1 MKLFLMT
8 LGCDKNRVDA
18 EEMLTDLDRNGF
30 VFVSDE
36 RTAEVIV
43 VNTCCFIDP
52 AKEES
57 IEAILEMAEHKAD
70 GECKYLIVTGCM
82 AQRYKNE
89 ILKEIQEVDAVVGTT
104 SFDSLAQVITGLGIK
119 KERPC
124 IINSNN
130 REFERPVDRI
140 LTTPTHYA
148 YLKIAEGCSKCCS
161 YCAIPSIRG
170 RYRSFKMESLINQAR
185 AMARKGVKEII
196 IIAQE
201 TTIYGTDLYKEKKLH
216 ILLDEISKI
225 DGIDRIRILYSYPE
239 EIYDELIECMANNPK
254 ICRYMD
260 MPIQHCND
268 KILRLMGRR
277 IDKRGITDVINKL
290 RKAMPDIVL
299 RTSLITGFPTES
311 EEQHGELI
319 EFLKEMKIDHVGV
332 FTYSMEEGTRAA
344 ALTGQI
350 DEDIKLKRREELM
363 LTQRE
368 VLKSLNKKWVD
379 STLDCLVDGYLT
391 DDNIYVA
398 RSYADSPEVD
408 SLIFVNSD
416 RVLNS
421 GDKIRVKIEKYSD
434 YDFIATEVV

>member
-1 MKLFLMT
+1 
-8 LGCDKNRVDA
+8 
-18 EEMLTDLDRNGF
+18 
-30 VFVSDE
+30 
-36 RTAEVIV
+36 
-43 VNTCCFIDP
+43 
-52 AKEES
+52 
-57 IEAILEMAEHKAD
+57 
-70 GECKYLIVTGCM
+70 
-82 AQRYKNE
+82 
-89 ILKEIQEVDAVVGTT
+89 
-104 SFDSLAQVITGLGIK
+104 
-119 KERPC
+119 
-124 IINSNN
+124 
-130 REFERPVDRI
+130 
-140 LTTPTHYA
+140 
-148 YLKIAEGCSKCCS
+148 
-161 YCAIPSIRG
+161 
-170 RYRSFKMESLINQAR
+170 
-185 AMARKGVKEII
+185 
-196 IIAQE
+196 
-201 TTIYGTDLYKEKKLH
+201 
-216 ILLDEISKI
+216 
-225 DGIDRIRILYSYPE
+225 
-239 EIYDELIECMANNPK
+239 MANNPK

-268 KILRLMGRR
+268 EILRLMGRR

-311 EEQHGELI
+311 EEQHRELI

-379 STLDCLVDGYLT
+379 STLDCLVDGYLA

>member
-18 EEMLTDLDRNGF
+18 EEMLTDLNKNGF
-30 VFVSDE
+30 VFISDE
-36 RTAEVIV
+36 KKAEVIV
-43 VNTCCFIDP
+43 INTCCFIDP

-57 IEAILEMAEHKAD
+57 IEAILEMAEYKTD
-70 GECKYLIVTGCM
+70 GDCKYLIVTGCM
-82 AQRYKNE
+82 AQRYKDE

-104 SFDSLAQVITGLGIK
+104 SFDSLAQVIIDLEQK
-119 KERPC
+119 KERQC

-170 RYRSFKMESLINQAR
+170 RYRSFKMDSLIAQAN
-185 AMARKGVKEII
+185 AMAQKGVKEII

-216 ILLDEISKI
+216 ILLDEISNI
-225 DGIDRIRILYSYPE
+225 DGIDRIRLLYSYPE
-239 EIYDELIECMANNPK
+239 EIYDKLIECMANNPK
-254 ICRYMD
+254 ICHYMD

-268 KILRLMGRR
+268 EILRLMGRK
-277 IDKRGITDVINKL
+277 IDKNGITAVINKL
-290 RKAMPDIVL
+290 RQAMPDIVL

-311 EEQHGELI
+311 EKQHKELI
-319 EFLKEMKIDHVGV
+319 EFLKDVKIDHVGV

-344 ALTGQI
+344 AFSDQI
-350 DEDIKLKRREELM
+350 DEDTKLRRQEELM
-363 LTQRE
+363 LTQRQ
-368 VLKSLNKKWVD
+368 VLKEFNKKWIGM
-379 STLDCLVDGYLT
+379 TLHCLVDGYLA

-398 RSYADSPEVD
+398 RSYADSPDVD

-421 GDKIRVKIEKYSD
+421 GDKIKVKIEKYSD

>member
-311 EEQHGELI
+311 EEQHRELI

-379 STLDCLVDGYLT
+379 STLDCLVDGYLA

>member
-185 AMARKGVKEII
+185 AKARKGVKEII

-268 KILRLMGRR
+268 EILKLMGRR

-311 EEQHGELI
+311 EGQHRELI

-379 STLDCLVDGYLT
+379 STLDCLVDGYLA

>member
-18 EEMLTDLDRNGF
+18 EEMLTDLNKNGF
-30 VFVSDE
+30 VFISDE
-36 RTAEVIV
+36 KKAEVIV
-43 VNTCCFIDP
+43 INTCCFIDP

-57 IEAILEMAEHKAD
+57 IEAILEMAEYKTD
-70 GECKYLIVTGCM
+70 GDCKYLIVTGCM
-82 AQRYKNE
+82 AQRYKDE

-104 SFDSLAQVITGLGIK
+104 SFDSLAQVIFDLEQK
-119 KERPC
+119 RERQC

-170 RYRSFKMESLINQAR
+170 RYRSFKMDSLIAQAN
-185 AMARKGVKEII
+185 AMAQKGVKEII

-216 ILLDEISKI
+216 ILLDEISNI
-225 DGIDRIRILYSYPE
+225 DGIDRIRLLYSYPE
-239 EIYDELIECMANNPK
+239 EIYDKLIECMANNPK
-254 ICRYMD
+254 ICHYMD

-268 KILRLMGRR
+268 EILRLMGRK
-277 IDKRGITDVINKL
+277 IDKNGITAVINKL
-290 RKAMPDIVL
+290 RQAMPDIVL

-311 EEQHGELI
+311 EKQHKELI
-319 EFLKEMKIDHVGV
+319 EFLKNVKIDHVGV

-344 ALTGQI
+344 ALPDQI
-350 DEDIKLKRREELM
+350 DEDTKLRRQEELM
-363 LTQRE
+363 LTQRQM
-368 VLKSLNKKWVD
+368 LKELNKKWIGM
-379 STLDCLVDGYLT
+379 TLHCLVDGYLA

-398 RSYADSPEVD
+398 RSYADSPDVD

-421 GDKIRVKIEKYSD
+421 GDKIKVKIEKYSD

>member
-82 AQRYKNE
+82 AQRYKDE

-268 KILRLMGRR
+268 EILRLMGRR

-290 RKAMPDIVL
+290 RQAMPDIVL

-311 EEQHGELI
+311 EEQHRELI

-379 STLDCLVDGYLT
+379 STLDCLVDGYLA

>member
-36 RTAEVIV
+36 RTAEVLV

-225 DGIDRIRILYSYPE
+225 DGIDRRRSLYSYPE

>member
-18 EEMLTDLDRNGF
+18 EEMLTDLNKNGF
-30 VFVSDE
+30 VFISDE
-36 RTAEVIV
+36 KKAEVIV
-43 VNTCCFIDP
+43 INTCCFIDP

-57 IEAILEMAEHKAD
+57 IEAILEMAKYKTD
-70 GECKYLIVTGCM
+70 GDCKYLIVTGCM
-82 AQRYKNE
+82 AQRYKDE

-104 SFDSLAQVITGLGIK
+104 SFDSLAQVIFDLEQK
-119 KERPC
+119 KERQC

-130 REFERPVDRI
+130 REFERPVERI

-170 RYRSFKMESLINQAR
+170 GYRSFKMDSLIAQAN
-185 AMARKGVKEII
+185 AMAQKGVKEII

-216 ILLDEISKI
+216 ILLNEISNI
-225 DGIDRIRILYSYPE
+225 DGIDRIRLLYSYPE
-239 EIYDELIECMANNPK
+239 EIYDKLIECMANNPK
-254 ICRYMD
+254 ICHYMD

-268 KILRLMGRR
+268 EILRLMGRK
-277 IDKRGITDVINKL
+277 IDKNGIKDVINKL

-311 EEQHGELI
+311 EKQHKELI
-319 EFLKEMKIDHVGV
+319 EFLKDVKIDHVGV

-344 ALTGQI
+344 AFSDQI
-350 DEDIKLKRREELM
+350 DEDTKLRRQEELM
-363 LTQRE
+363 LTQRQM
-368 VLKSLNKKWVD
+368 LKELNKKWIGM
-379 STLDCLVDGYLT
+379 TLHCLVDGYLA

-398 RSYADSPEVD
+398 RSYADSPDVD

-421 GDKIRVKIEKYSD
+421 GDKIKVKIEKYSD

>member
-268 KILRLMGRR
+268 EILKLMGRR

-311 EEQHGELI
+311 EGQHRELI

-379 STLDCLVDGYLT
+379 STLDCLVDGYLA

>member
-18 EEMLTDLDRNGF
+18 EEMLTELDKNGF
-30 VFVSDE
+30 VFVADE
-36 RTAEVIV
+36 SIAEVIV
-43 VNTCCFIDP
+43 INTCCFIDP

-57 IEAILEMAEHKAD
+57 IEAILEMAKYKDD
-70 GECKYLIVTGCM
+70 GACKYLIVTGCM
-82 AQRYKNE
+82 AQRYKDE

-104 SFDSLAQVITGLGIK
+104 SFDYLVQVIISLEQK
-119 KERPC
+119 KERQC

-130 REFERPVDRI
+130 RELERPVDRI

-170 RYRSFKMESLINQAR
+170 RYRSFKMESLIAQAKS
-185 AMARKGVKEII
+185 MAQKGVKEII

-201 TTIYGTDLYKEKKLH
+201 TTIYGMDLYKEKRLH
-216 ILLDEISKI
+216 ILLNEISNI
-225 DGIDRIRILYSYPE
+225 DGIDRIRLLYSYPE
-239 EIYDELIECMANNPK
+239 EIYDELIECMMKNPK
-254 ICRYMD
+254 ICHYMD

-268 KILRLMGRR
+268 EILKLMGRK
-277 IDKRGITDVINKL
+277 IDKRGIIDVVDKL

-311 EEQHGELI
+311 EEQHRELLGFLEDI
-319 EFLKEMKIDHVGV
+319 ELDHVGV
-332 FTYSMEEGTRAA
+332 FTYSMEEGTKAA
-344 ALTGQI
+344 TLDHQI
-350 DEDIKLKRREELM
+350 DEDTKLRRQEELM
-363 LTQRE
+363 LTQ
-368 VLKSLNKKWVD
+368 KKMLNRINQKWVGK
-379 STLDCLVDGYLT
+379 TLICIIDGYLA

-398 RSYADSPEVD
+398 RSYADSPDVD
-408 SLIFVNSD
+408 SLIFVGSD

>member
-82 AQRYKNE
+82 AQRYKDE
-89 ILKEIQEVDAVVGTT
+89 ILKEIQEVDAVIGTT
-104 SFDSLAQVITGLGIK
+104 SFDGLARVITGLEQK
-119 KERPC
+119 RERPC

-290 RKAMPDIVL
+290 RKAMPNIVL

-311 EEQHGELI
+311 EEQHRELI

-379 STLDCLVDGYLT
+379 STLDCLVDGYLA

>member
-82 AQRYKNE
+82 AQRYKDE
-89 ILKEIQEVDAVVGTT
+89 ILKEIQEVDAVIGTT
-104 SFDSLAQVITGLGIK
+104 SFDGLARVITGLEQK
-119 KERPC
+119 RERPC
-124 IINSNN
+124 SINSNN

-216 ILLDEISKI
+216 ILSDEISKI

-268 KILRLMGRR
+268 EILRLMGRR

-290 RKAMPDIVL
+290 RKAMPNIVL

-311 EEQHGELI
+311 EEQHRELI

-332 FTYSMEEGTRAA
+332 FIYSMEEGTRAA

-379 STLDCLVDGYLT
+379 STLDCLVDGYLA